1 MYGTKPNTITE
12 ALREY
17 YMFSIEN
24 RPISWGG
31 HMSPIFAKVYLT
43 RKPGGQI
50 LYKSINNTGKSNFTL
65 LNTKEESQV
74 FNLCRQQIGD
84 LVYDHV
90 STMWIDGVLTVCL
103 YRDEIMN
110 DDLISKL
117 QDELYPRNC
126 NVKVIYNWESN

>member
-1 MYGTKPNTITE
+1 MRIKYNIPLQNNKGIPLFPQVDVI
-12 ALREY
+12 
-17 YMFSIEN
+17 
-24 RPISWGG
+24 
-31 HMSPIFAKVYLT
+31 

-50 LYKSINNTGKSNFTL
+50 LYKSVDNTGKSNFTL
-65 LNTKEESQV
+65 LSTAEEIPV

-84 LVYDHV
+84 LVYGHV
-90 STMWIDGVLTVCL
+90 STRWLNGKITVYL

-126 NVKVIYNWESN
+126 DIKVIYNWESN

>member
-1 MYGTKPNTITE
+1 MISINTITE
-12 ALREY
+12 ILRDAY
-17 YMFSIEN
+17 KDMFEN
-24 RPISWGG
+24 RPVSWGG
-31 HMSPIFAKVYLT
+31 HMTPLFPQVDVI

-50 LYKSINNTGKSNFTL
+50 LYKSVDNTGKSNFTL
-65 LNTKEESQV
+65 LSTAEEIPV

-84 LVYDHV
+84 LVYGHV
-90 STMWIDGVLTVCL
+90 STRWLNGKITVYL

-126 NVKVIYNWESN
+126 DIKVIYNWESN